1 MGRKCLNC
9 NGTGVDNHDDCPCC
23 DGMGFIHENPMHPA
37 LDIGRTVDVP
47 ITSDPMLAK
56 GYGMK
61 VLINNIKTF
70 ITEYE
75 EGFHKDNECILN
87 IQSACTSEL
96 SRMIQELRLAN
107 KK

>member
-9 NGTGVDNHDDCPCC
+9 NGTGGTGDCPCC
-23 DGMGFIHENPMHPA
+23 DGMGFFHENPMHPA